1 MRHFF
6 KKTLPVC
13 LLGLI
18 AGVLN
23 GLLGAGGG
31 VAIVL
36 GLQKLLQNLPHEPRA
51 VYVSALCVMLPVS
64 LLSVLRYSAMGAL
77 VTTQFTL
84 LALPAITGGAIGAW
98 LLFFLSPRFLARL
111 FSLLVLIS
119 GIIMLL

>member
-1 MRHFF
+1 MKHFF

-18 AGVLN
+18 AGILN

-36 GLQKLLQNLPHEPRA
+36 GLQKLLQNVPHEPRA
-51 VYVSALCVMLPVS
+51 IYVSALCVMLPVS
-64 LLSVLRYSAMGAL
+64 LLTVIRYSAMGAL
-77 VTTQFTL
+77 ITARLAT
-84 LALPAITGGAIGAW
+84 LALPAIAGGAIGAW
-98 LLFFLSPRFLARL
+98 LLLFLSPGFLARL